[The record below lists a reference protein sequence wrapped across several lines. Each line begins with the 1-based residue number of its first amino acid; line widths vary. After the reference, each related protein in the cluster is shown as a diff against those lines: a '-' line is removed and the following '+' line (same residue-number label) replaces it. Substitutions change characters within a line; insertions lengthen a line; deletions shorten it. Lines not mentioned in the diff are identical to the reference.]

1 MAQPETES
9 LVESAQGGTLSA
21 VAVLQTDPPQQVVG
35 RLLASSKQAF
45 GTSNATRTLN
55 GVVQMTLD
63 TALTST
69 ETFSVVDAERCVTVS
84 ETCTLCNF
92 TTCGNGCGGG
102 RPPQNFSFCTPTSTL
117 PPFFTPTAFVTNG
130 ASAGTQTVTNDGF
143 TALQVGSFSRD
154 ETFEMTWQF
163 QGVPA
168 GTAIASV
175 ELTGRDVKM
184 TVPTTDF
191 AISGES
197 PTLGIPAPS
206 GSSFCQDTI
215 GAQTAVWMLPGSTTD
230 TVTIVLDPDATC
242 AESSSSTTMPP
253 GGGTVSTALNRSFS
267 DFEGRFTAN
276 GTPGDGEFEIRI
288 AAFIPGNYVAAP
300 PPWDICFEGP
310 VPSMGIQKDT
320 IDRGDDRFTVDTSG
334 TESFRLRET
343 VTVIPNENIDA
354 DGIVEGSVERIVGLS
369 REYADDALENGPIP
383 GLDDSDDDETLR
395 DCVLLNRKGQ
405 ASNSDMTV
413 DVVRVSPNAVVVS
426 LQASVGNPLYGF
438 SGVLGPISWDLEV
451 TIDISSGAPLLSVS
465 GEHGSFPAFEL
476 FVDDVPVYVN
486 FPDPIARLI
495 PPPPHHTA
503 GDALL
508 GLNPLNRTT
517 VEIIDAPL

>member
-9 LVESAQGGTLSA
+9 LVESALGGTLSA

-92 TTCGNGCGGG
+92 AACGSGCDGG

-117 PPFFTPTAFVTNG
+117 PPFFTPTTFVTNG

-191 AISGES
+191 AISGDS
-197 PTLGIPAPS
+197 PALG
-206 GSSFCQDTI
+206 
-215 GAQTAVWMLPGSTTD
+215 
-230 TVTIVLDPDATC
+230 
-242 AESSSSTTMPP
+242 
-253 GGGTVSTALNRSFS
+253 
-267 DFEGRFTAN
+267 
-276 GTPGDGEFEIRI
+276 
-288 AAFIPGNYVAAP
+288 
-300 PPWDICFEGP
+300 
-310 VPSMGIQKDT
+310 
-320 IDRGDDRFTVDTSG
+320 
-334 TESFRLRET
+334 
-343 VTVIPNENIDA
+343 
-354 DGIVEGSVERIVGLS
+354 
-369 REYADDALENGPIP
+369 
-383 GLDDSDDDETLR
+383 
-395 DCVLLNRKGQ
+395 
-405 ASNSDMTV
+405 
-413 DVVRVSPNAVVVS
+413 
-426 LQASVGNPLYGF
+426 
-438 SGVLGPISWDLEV
+438 
-451 TIDISSGAPLLSVS
+451 
-465 GEHGSFPAFEL
+465 
-476 FVDDVPVYVN
+476 
-486 FPDPIARLI
+486 
-495 PPPPHHTA
+495 
-503 GDALL
+503 
-508 GLNPLNRTT
+508 
-517 VEIIDAPL
+517 